1 MLKDSDR
8 FRLLRGVCGCFAGTN
23 VAARPRGTSSMKR
36 VAILIL
42 MLAISGTAVG
52 CGEDRAEISTTVA
65 MEWSQDSID
74 TVSEVLV
81 ELLMVA
87 PVLRDTL
94 EKVPTAE
101 TLLTG
106 FVADQIRD
114 NIAWHYSVPVPGQ
127 QALYRMTATAAIEIE
142 IDLPLLDTF
151 PYAVTLPF
159 HLMVDTDAR
168 TVQDWT
174 ADFDN
179 AAAAAY

>member
-1 MLKDSDR
+1 
-8 FRLLRGVCGCFAGTN
+8 
-23 VAARPRGTSSMKR
+23 MKR
-36 VAILIL
+36 AAILLL
-42 MLAISGTAVG
+42 MLAISAIPVG
-52 CGEDRAEISTTVA
+52 CGEDRAEVSTTVA

-87 PVLRDTL
+87 PILRDTL
-94 EKVPTAE
+94 EKIPTAE

-106 FVADQIRD
+106 FVADQIRA
-114 NIAWHYSVPVPGQ
+114 NIAWHYSEPVSDK
-127 QALYRMTATAAIEIE
+127 QALYRVIATAAIEIE
-142 IDLPLLDTF
+142 IDLPLLDAF

-174 ADFDN
+174 ADFGN
-179 AAAAAY
+179 AAVAAY

>member
-1 MLKDSDR
+1 MR
-8 FRLLRGVCGCFAGTN
+8 IV
-23 VAARPRGTSSMKR
+23 V
-36 VAILIL
+36 ILTL

-52 CGEDRAEISTTVA
+52 CSEDRAEISTTVA

-94 EKVPTAE
+94 EKMPTAE

-106 FVADQIRD
+106 FVTDQIRA
-114 NIAWHYSVPVPGQ
+114 NIAWHYSVPTPGQ
-127 QALYRMTATAAIEIE
+127 QALYRVTATATVEIE
-142 IDLPLLDTF
+142 IDLPLLDAL

-159 HLMVDTDAR
+159 HLIVDTDAPA
-168 TVQDWT
+168 VKDWT

-179 AAAAAY
+179 AVVAAY

>member
-1 MLKDSDR
+1 
-8 FRLLRGVCGCFAGTN
+8 
-23 VAARPRGTSSMKR
+23 MKR

-114 NIAWHYSVPVPGQ
+114 DIAWHYSVPVPEQ
-127 QALYRMTATAAIEIE
+127 QALYRVTATAAIEIE

-159 HLMVDTDAR
+159 HLMADTDAR